1 MKNSGGSESGR
12 NERNERNERI
22 ALIKEIKRRIRE
34 LDTEQL
40 RRVDWY
46 IDRIDR

>member
-1 MKNSGGSESGR
+1 MMKNGEGESGR
-12 NERNERNERI
+12 IERQ
-22 ALIKEIKRRIRE
+22 ALIKEIERRIRE
-34 LDTEQL
+34 LDLEQL

>member
-1 MKNSGGSESGR
+1 MKKNEENESR
-12 NERNERNERI
+12 MERK
-22 ALIKEIKRRIRE
+22 ALMKEIETRLRE
-34 LDTEQL
+34 LSVEQL

>member
-1 MKNSGGSESGR
+1 MKKGEGESDMV
-12 NERNERNERI
+12 ERQ
-22 ALIKEIKRRIRE
+22 ALIKEIERRIRE
-34 LDTEQL
+34 LNVEQL

>member
-1 MKNSGGSESGR
+1 MKYGESESGR
-12 NERNERNERI
+12 IERQ
-22 ALIKEIKRRIRE
+22 ALIEEIERRIRE
-34 LDTEQL
+34 LDVERL